1 MTTIFAMIFVLGV
14 LIFVHEL
21 GHFLA
26 ARSIGVRVERFSLGY
41 PPRFLSFTPTTE
53 GLLFRLY
60 FYKWNDDSKLEWKP
74 VIEKVVSAPRNK
86 GSDTEY
92 CFALVP
98 LGGYVKV
105 AGYVDES
112 LDVEL
117 TGSPDEL
124 NSKNRFQQIW
134 FMSAGVLMNIL
145 LAIVF
150 FTGIT
155 LHTGLAEVT
164 DEPIVMDVTSGF
176 PAKAAGIVSGDR
188 ILTVEGKPI
197 NKWTDLTTIVHAIPE
212 QEITVTWEHKQ
223 QKRTA
228 VLKTRKGPI
237 PDGDGYGMKE
247 VGLIG
252 ATGGY
257 EIRGAGLGESF
268 VNGIGQTGY
277 WFGMIVRSLT
287 MIATGGASMKEIG
300 GPILIAQLAGES
312 ARAGMIALLSFTAI
326 ISINLAFINI
336 LPIPGLDGG
345 HILLV
350 TLEAITRRQFP
361 LKVRMVIQQ
370 AGMAMLLLLI
380 IVVIYNDLSRIF
392 AN

>member
-1 MTTIFAMIFVLGV
+1 M
-14 LIFVHEL
+14 
-21 GHFLA
+21 
-26 ARSIGVRVERFSLGY
+26 
-41 PPRFLSFTPTTE
+41 
-53 GLLFRLY
+53 
-60 FYKWNDDSKLEWKP
+60 
-74 VIEKVVSAPRNK
+74 
-86 GSDTEY
+86 
-92 CFALVP
+92 
-98 LGGYVKV
+98 
-105 AGYVDES
+105 
-112 LDVEL
+112 
-117 TGSPDEL
+117 
-124 NSKNRFQQIW
+124 
-134 FMSAGVLMNIL
+134 

-150 FTGIT
+150 FSGIT

-164 DEPIVMDVTSGF
+164 DEPVVMDVTSGF

>member
-1 MTTIFAMIFVLGV
+1 M
-14 LIFVHEL
+14 

-60 FYKWNDDSKLEWKP
+60 FYKWNDASKLEWKP

-86 GSDTEY
+86 ASDTEY
-92 CFALVP
+92 CLALVP

-117 TGSPDEL
+117 TGAPDEL
-124 NSKNRFQQIW
+124 NSKNRLQQIW

-164 DEPIVMDVTSGF
+164 DEPVIMDVTSGF
-176 PAKAAGIVSGDR
+176 PAKEAGIVSGDR

-197 NKWTDLTTIVHAIPE
+197 NKWTDLTTIVHASPD
-212 QEITVTWEHKQ
+212 QEITVTWEHNQ
-223 QKRTA
+223 QKLTA
-228 VLKTRKGPI
+228 VLKTRTGPI
-237 PDGDGYGMKE
+237 PDGYGMKE

-257 EIRGAGLGESF
+257 EIRRAGLGESF

-300 GPILIAQLAGES
+300 GPILIASVGG
-312 ARAGMIALLSFTAI
+312 RIRPRRYDCTAFVH
-326 ISINLAFINI
+326 SYY
-336 LPIPGLDGG
+336 
-345 HILLV
+345 
-350 TLEAITRRQFP
+350 Q
-361 LKVRMVIQQ
+361 
-370 AGMAMLLLLI
+370 
-380 IVVIYNDLSRIF
+380 Y
-392 AN
+392 

>member
-1 MTTIFAMIFVLGV
+1 MGV

-60 FYKWNDDSKLEWKP
+60 FYKWNDASKLEWKP

-86 GSDTEY
+86 ASDTEY
-92 CFALVP
+92 CLALVP

-117 TGSPDEL
+117 TGAPDEL
-124 NSKNRFQQIW
+124 NSKNRLQQIW

-164 DEPIVMDVTSGF
+164 DEPVIMDVTPVFLLRSRY
-176 PAKAAGIVSGDR
+176 VSGDR

-197 NKWTDLTTIVHAIPE
+197 NKWTDLTTIVHASPD
-212 QEITVTWEHKQ
+212 QEITVTWEHNQ
-223 QKRTA
+223 QKLTA
-228 VLKTRKGPI
+228 VLKTRTGPI
-237 PDGDGYGMKE
+237 PDGYGMKE

-257 EIRGAGLGESF
+257 EIRRAGLGESF
-268 VNGIGQTGY
+268 VNGY
-277 WFGMIVRSLT
+277 RANRLLVWYDRSLANNDCYRWG
-287 MIATGGASMKEIG
+287 IHERNWWPHSYCSVGGRIR
-300 GPILIAQLAGES
+300 P
-312 ARAGMIALLSFTAI
+312 RRYDCTAFVH
-326 ISINLAFINI
+326 SYY
-336 LPIPGLDGG
+336 
-345 HILLV
+345 
-350 TLEAITRRQFP
+350 Q
-361 LKVRMVIQQ
+361 
-370 AGMAMLLLLI
+370 
-380 IVVIYNDLSRIF
+380 Y
-392 AN
+392 

>member
-1 MTTIFAMIFVLGV
+1 ML
-14 LIFVHEL
+14 
-21 GHFLA
+21 
-26 ARSIGVRVERFSLGY
+26 R
-41 PPRFLSFTPTTE
+41 
-53 GLLFRLY
+53 
-60 FYKWNDDSKLEWKP
+60 
-74 VIEKVVSAPRNK
+74 
-86 GSDTEY
+86 
-92 CFALVP
+92 
-98 LGGYVKV
+98 
-105 AGYVDES
+105 
-112 LDVEL
+112 
-117 TGSPDEL
+117 
-124 NSKNRFQQIW
+124 
-134 FMSAGVLMNIL
+134 
-145 LAIVF
+145 
-150 FTGIT
+150 
-155 LHTGLAEVT
+155 
-164 DEPIVMDVTSGF
+164 
-176 PAKAAGIVSGDR
+176 
-188 ILTVEGKPI
+188 
-197 NKWTDLTTIVHAIPE
+197 
-212 QEITVTWEHKQ
+212 
-223 QKRTA
+223 
-228 VLKTRKGPI
+228 TRKGPI

-392 AN
+392 TN

>member
-1 MTTIFAMIFVLGV
+1 MTTIFAMIFVLGI

-26 ARSIGVRVERFSLGY
+26 ARSIGVRVERFSLGD
-41 PPRFLSFTPTTE
+41 PPRFLSFTSTTE

-60 FYKWNDDSKLEWKP
+60 FYKWNDARKLEWKP
-74 VIEKVVSAPRNK
+74 IIEKVVSTPRNK
-86 GSDTEY
+86 ASETEY
-92 CFALVP
+92 CLALVP

-117 TGSPDEL
+117 TGAPDEL
-124 NSKNRFQQIW
+124 NSKNRLQQIW

-145 LAIVF
+145 LAVVF

-197 NKWTDLTTIVHAIPE
+197 NKWTDLTTIVHAIPD

-223 QKRTA
+223 QKLTA
-228 VLKTRKGPI
+228 VLKTRTGSI
-237 PDGDGYGMKE
+237 PDGYGMKE
-247 VGLIG
+247 VGLLG
-252 ATGGY
+252 VTGGY

-287 MIATGGASMKEIG
+287 MIASGEASMKEIG

-392 AN
+392 TN

>member
-1 MTTIFAMIFVLGV
+1 
-14 LIFVHEL
+14 
-21 GHFLA
+21 
-26 ARSIGVRVERFSLGY
+26 
-41 PPRFLSFTPTTE
+41 
-53 GLLFRLY
+53 
-60 FYKWNDDSKLEWKP
+60 
-74 VIEKVVSAPRNK
+74 
-86 GSDTEY
+86 
-92 CFALVP
+92 
-98 LGGYVKV
+98 
-105 AGYVDES
+105 
-112 LDVEL
+112 
-117 TGSPDEL
+117 
-124 NSKNRFQQIW
+124 
-134 FMSAGVLMNIL
+134 MSAGVLMNIL

-164 DEPIVMDVTSGF
+164 DEPVVMDVTSGF
-176 PAKAAGIVSGDR
+176 PAKEAGIVSGDR
-188 ILTVEGKPI
+188 ILTVEGQPI
-197 NKWTDLTTIVHAIPE
+197 NKWTDLTTIVHASPD
-212 QEITVTWEHKQ
+212 QEITVTWEHNQ
-223 QKRTA
+223 QKITA
-228 VLKTRKGPI
+228 VLKTRTGPI
-237 PDGDGYGMKE
+237 PDGYGMKE

-252 ATGGY
+252 VTGGY

-287 MIATGGASMKEIG
+287 MIATGEASMKEIG

-350 TLEAITRRQFP
+350 TLEAITRRQFS

-392 AN
+392 TN

>member
-1 MTTIFAMIFVLGV
+1 
-14 LIFVHEL
+14 
-21 GHFLA
+21 
-26 ARSIGVRVERFSLGY
+26 
-41 PPRFLSFTPTTE
+41 
-53 GLLFRLY
+53 
-60 FYKWNDDSKLEWKP
+60 
-74 VIEKVVSAPRNK
+74 
-86 GSDTEY
+86 
-92 CFALVP
+92 
-98 LGGYVKV
+98 
-105 AGYVDES
+105 
-112 LDVEL
+112 
-117 TGSPDEL
+117 
-124 NSKNRFQQIW
+124 
-134 FMSAGVLMNIL
+134 
-145 LAIVF
+145 
-150 FTGIT
+150 
-155 LHTGLAEVT
+155 
-164 DEPIVMDVTSGF
+164 
-176 PAKAAGIVSGDR
+176 
-188 ILTVEGKPI
+188 
-197 NKWTDLTTIVHAIPE
+197 
-212 QEITVTWEHKQ
+212 
-223 QKRTA
+223 
-228 VLKTRKGPI
+228 
-237 PDGDGYGMKE
+237 MKE

-380 IVVIYNDLSRIF
+380 IVVIYNCLLYTSPSPRDLSTSRMPSS
-392 AN
+392 A

>member
-41 PPRFLSFTPTTE
+41 PPRFLSFTPTAE

-60 FYKWNDDSKLEWKP
+60 FYKWNDASKLEWKP
-74 VIEKVVSAPRNK
+74 IIEKVVSAPRNK
-86 GSDTEY
+86 ASDTEY

-117 TGSPDEL
+117 TGAPYEL
-124 NSKNRFQQIW
+124 NSKNRLQQIW

-145 LAIVF
+145 LAVVF

-197 NKWTDLTTIVHAIPE
+197 NKWTDLTTIVHAIPD

-223 QKRTA
+223 QKLTA
-228 VLKTRKGPI
+228 VLKTRTGSI
-237 PDGDGYGMKE
+237 PDGYGMKE

-268 VNGIGQTGY
+268 VNGIGQTSY

-287 MIATGGASMKEIG
+287 MIASGEASMKEIG

-392 AN
+392 TN

>member
-60 FYKWNDDSKLEWKP
+60 FYKWNDASKLEWKP
-74 VIEKVVSAPRNK
+74 IIERVVSAPRTK
-86 GSDTEY
+86 AYDTEY
-92 CFALVP
+92 CLALVP

-117 TGSPDEL
+117 TGAPDEL
-124 NSKNRFQQIW
+124 NSKNRLQQIW

-155 LHTGLAEVT
+155 LHTGLAEAT
-164 DEPIVMDVTSGF
+164 DEPVVMDVTSGF
-176 PAKAAGIVSGDR
+176 PAKEAGIVSGDR

-197 NKWTDLTTIVHAIPE
+197 NKWTDLTTIVHAIPD

-223 QKRTA
+223 QKLTA
-228 VLKTRKGPI
+228 VLKTRTGSI
-237 PDGDGYGMKE
+237 PDGYGMKE

-268 VNGIGQTGY
+268 VNGIGQTSY

-287 MIATGGASMKEIG
+287 MIATGEASMKEIG

-392 AN
+392 TN

>member
-1 MTTIFAMIFVLGV
+1 
-14 LIFVHEL
+14 
-21 GHFLA
+21 
-26 ARSIGVRVERFSLGY
+26 
-41 PPRFLSFTPTTE
+41 
-53 GLLFRLY
+53 
-60 FYKWNDDSKLEWKP
+60 
-74 VIEKVVSAPRNK
+74 
-86 GSDTEY
+86 
-92 CFALVP
+92 
-98 LGGYVKV
+98 
-105 AGYVDES
+105 
-112 LDVEL
+112 
-117 TGSPDEL
+117 
-124 NSKNRFQQIW
+124 
-134 FMSAGVLMNIL
+134 MSAGVLMNIL
-145 LAIVF
+145 LAVVF

-164 DEPIVMDVTSGF
+164 DEPIVMEVTSGF
-176 PAKAAGIVSGDR
+176 PAKEAGIVSGDR

-197 NKWTDLTTIVHAIPE
+197 NKWTDLTTIVHAIPD

-223 QKRTA
+223 QKLTA
-228 VLKTRKGPI
+228 VLKTRTGSI
-237 PDGDGYGMKE
+237 PDGYGMKE

-268 VNGIGQTGY
+268 VNGIGQTSY

-287 MIATGGASMKEIG
+287 MIASGEASMKEIG
-300 GPILIAQLAGES
+300 GPILIAQVAGES

-326 ISINLAFINI
+326 ISINLGFINI

-392 AN
+392 TN

>member
-41 PPRFLSFTPTTE
+41 PPRFLSFTSTTE

-60 FYKWNDDSKLEWKP
+60 FYKWNGARKLEWKP
-74 VIEKVVSAPRNK
+74 VIEKVVSTPRNK
-86 GSDTEY
+86 ASDTEY
-92 CFALVP
+92 CLALVP

-105 AGYVDES
+105 AGYVDEN

-117 TGSPDEL
+117 TGAPDEL
-124 NSKNRFQQIW
+124 NSKSRLQQIW

-164 DEPIVMDVTSGF
+164 DEPVVMDVTSGF
-176 PAKAAGIVSGDR
+176 PAKEAGIVSGDR
-188 ILTVEGKPI
+188 ILTVEGQPI
-197 NKWTDLTTIVHAIPE
+197 NKWTDLTTIVHASPD
-212 QEITVTWEHKQ
+212 QEITVTWEHNQ
-223 QKRTA
+223 QKITA
-228 VLKTRKGPI
+228 VLKTRTGPI
-237 PDGDGYGMKE
+237 PDGYGMKE

-252 ATGGY
+252 VTGGY

-287 MIATGGASMKEIG
+287 MIATGEASMKEIG

-350 TLEAITRRQFP
+350 TLEAITRRQFS

-392 AN
+392 TN

>member
-26 ARSIGVRVERFSLGY
+26 ARSIGVRVERFSLGF

-150 FTGIT
+150 FTGIS

-164 DEPIVMDVTSGF
+164 D
-176 PAKAAGIVSGDR
+176 
-188 ILTVEGKPI
+188 
-197 NKWTDLTTIVHAIPE
+197 
-212 QEITVTWEHKQ
+212 
-223 QKRTA
+223 
-228 VLKTRKGPI
+228 
-237 PDGDGYGMKE
+237 
-247 VGLIG
+247 
-252 ATGGY
+252 
-257 EIRGAGLGESF
+257 
-268 VNGIGQTGY
+268 
-277 WFGMIVRSLT
+277 
-287 MIATGGASMKEIG
+287 
-300 GPILIAQLAGES
+300 
-312 ARAGMIALLSFTAI
+312 
-326 ISINLAFINI
+326 
-336 LPIPGLDGG
+336 
-345 HILLV
+345 
-350 TLEAITRRQFP
+350 
-361 LKVRMVIQQ
+361 
-370 AGMAMLLLLI
+370 
-380 IVVIYNDLSRIF
+380 
-392 AN
+392 

>member
-41 PPRFLSFTPTTE
+41 PPRLLSFTPTTE

-60 FYKWNDDSKLEWKP
+60 FYKWNDARKLEWKP
-74 VIEKVVSAPRNK
+74 VIERVVSTPRNK
-86 GSDTEY
+86 ASDTEY
-92 CFALVP
+92 CLALVP

-117 TGSPDEL
+117 TGAPDEL
-124 NSKNRFQQIW
+124 NSKSRLQQIW

-164 DEPIVMDVTSGF
+164 DEPVVMDVTSGF
-176 PAKAAGIVSGDR
+176 PAKEAGIVSGDR
-188 ILTVEGKPI
+188 ILTVEGQPI
-197 NKWTDLTTIVHAIPE
+197 NKWTDLTTIIHASPD
-212 QEITVTWEHKQ
+212 QEITVTWEHNQ
-223 QKRTA
+223 QKITA
-228 VLKTRKGPI
+228 VLKTRTGPI
-237 PDGDGYGMKE
+237 PDGYGMKE

-252 ATGGY
+252 VTGGY

-287 MIATGGASMKEIG
+287 MIATGEASMKEIG

-350 TLEAITRRQFP
+350 TLEAITRRQFS

-392 AN
+392 TN

>member
-60 FYKWNDDSKLEWKP
+60 FYKWNDARKLEWKP
-74 VIEKVVSAPRNK
+74 VIEKVVSIPRNK
-86 GSDTEY
+86 ASDTEY
-92 CFALVP
+92 CLALVP

-105 AGYVDES
+105 AGYVDDS

-117 TGSPDEL
+117 TGAPDEL
-124 NSKNRFQQIW
+124 NSKNRLQQIW

-197 NKWTDLTTIVHAIPE
+197 NKWTDLTTIVHAIPD

-223 QKRTA
+223 QKLTA
-228 VLKTRKGPI
+228 VLKTRTGSI
-237 PDGDGYGMKE
+237 PDGYGMKE

-257 EIRGAGLGESF
+257 EIRGAGLGESV
-268 VNGIGQTGY
+268 VNGIGQTSY
-277 WFGMIVRSLT
+277 WFGMSFRSLT
-287 MIATGGASMKEIG
+287 MIASGEASMKEFG

-392 AN
+392 TN

>member
-41 PPRFLSFTPTTE
+41 PPRFLSFTPTAE

-60 FYKWNDDSKLEWKP
+60 FYKWNDARKLEWKP
-74 VIEKVVSAPRNK
+74 VIEKVVSTPRNK
-86 GSDTEY
+86 ASDTEY
-92 CFALVP
+92 CLALVP

-105 AGYVDES
+105 AGYVDEN

-117 TGSPDEL
+117 TGAPDEL
-124 NSKNRFQQIW
+124 NSKSRLQQIW

-164 DEPIVMDVTSGF
+164 DEPVVMDVTSGF
-176 PAKAAGIVSGDR
+176 PAKEAGIVSGDR
-188 ILTVEGKPI
+188 ILTVEGKSI
-197 NKWTDLTTIVHAIPE
+197 NKWTDLTTIVHASPD
-212 QEITVTWEHKQ
+212 QEITVTWEHNQ
-223 QKRTA
+223 QKITA
-228 VLKTRKGPI
+228 VLKTRTGPI
-237 PDGDGYGMKE
+237 PDGYGMKE

-252 ATGGY
+252 VTGGY

-287 MIATGGASMKEIG
+287 MIATGEASMKEIG

-350 TLEAITRRQFP
+350 TLEAITRREFP
-361 LKVRMVIQQ
+361 LKVRMIIQQ
-370 AGMAMLLLLI
+370 AGMAFLLLLI
-380 IVVIYNDLSRIF
+380 IVVIYNDITRIF
-392 AN
+392 TN

>member
-60 FYKWNDDSKLEWKP
+60 FYKWNDARKLECKP
-74 VIEKVVSAPRNK
+74 VIEKVVSTPRNK
-86 GSDTEY
+86 ASDTEY
-92 CFALVP
+92 CLALVP

-105 AGYVDES
+105 AGYVDEN

-117 TGSPDEL
+117 TGAPDEL
-124 NSKNRFQQIW
+124 NSKSRLQQIW

-164 DEPIVMDVTSGF
+164 DEPVVMDVTSGF

-188 ILTVEGKPI
+188 ILTVEGQPI
-197 NKWTDLTTIVHAIPE
+197 NKWTDLTTIIHASPD
-212 QEITVTWEHKQ
+212 QEITVTWEHNQ
-223 QKRTA
+223 QKITA
-228 VLKTRKGPI
+228 VLKTRTGPI
-237 PDGDGYGMKE
+237 PDGYGMKE

-252 ATGGY
+252 VTGGY

-268 VNGIGQTGY
+268 VNGIGQTSY

-287 MIATGGASMKEIG
+287 MIATGEASMKEIG

-350 TLEAITRRQFP
+350 TLEAITRRQFS

-392 AN
+392 TN